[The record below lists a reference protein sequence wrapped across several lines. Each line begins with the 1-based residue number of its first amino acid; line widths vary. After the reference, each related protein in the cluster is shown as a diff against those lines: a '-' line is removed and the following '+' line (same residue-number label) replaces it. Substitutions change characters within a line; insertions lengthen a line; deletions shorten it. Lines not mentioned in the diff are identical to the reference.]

1 MFNYECYKQ
10 KGTVLGTCI
19 DGFLFGACCRLPSA
33 LGTLETIDKEEEG
46 GGGSDEEEEEERDK
60 VNSLVMSSSESPSL
74 ERFDLDS
81 PPTFLSD
88 LLKEQT
94 SPSPV
99 SATSP
104 ASQSASS
111 ETSSVFIDSLD
122 PLPQAPPSIIL
133 GNGSVVSLE
142 SLSVRPSD
150 LLDPN
155 IPVEDSS
162 STKAPERNQL
172 FTWYAIDQLMGS
184 TTTSTTTTSTSST
197 ESSTKNAST
206 STPAP
211 ELPFLEDIAP
221 MSSIVTTKK
230 AENLPSSTTASSKE
244 TPAASSTS
252 STSTTSK
259 TRTTTKS
266 IEAYTKS
273 GSMKWTSQ
281 SAYPD
286 PFLDLS
292 TTSTEQSETMR

>member
-33 LGTLETIDKEEEG
+33 LGTLENIETEED
-46 GGGSDEEEEEERDK
+46 GGSEEEEEGDI

-99 SATSP
+99 IPTSP
-104 ASQSASS
+104 ASQTAAS
-111 ETSSVFIDSLD
+111 ETSSVFIESLQ
-122 PLPQAPPSIIL
+122 PLPQVPPSIIL
-133 GNGSVVSLE
+133 GNGSVVSLQ
-142 SLSVRPSD
+142 SLSVRPD
-150 LLDPN
+150 L
-155 IPVEDSS
+155 VEPLNVVDEAA

-172 FTWYAIDQLMGS
+172 FTWYAIDQLMGGSS
-184 TTTSTTTTSTSST
+184 TTTSSSVTSS
-197 ESSTKNAST
+197 ESAKNAST

-221 MSSIVTTKK
+221 MSNIVTTKK
-230 AENLPSSTTASSKE
+230 AEDLPSSTTRS
-244 TPAASSTS
+244 TPRTS
-252 STSTTSK
+252 
-259 TRTTTKS
+259 R
-266 IEAYTKS
+266 S
-273 GSMKWTSQ
+273 GPARRARQPAWRRS
-281 SAYPD
+281 P
-286 PFLDLS
+286 
-292 TTSTEQSETMR
+292 R

>member
-33 LGTLETIDKEEEG
+33 LGTLETIDKEEE
-46 GGGSDEEEEEERDK
+46 GGSDEEEEEERDK

-111 ETSSVFIDSLD
+111 ETSSVFIDSLE

-150 LLDPN
+150 LLDPLL
-155 IPVEDSS
+155 PVEDSS

-184 TTTSTTTTSTSST
+184 TSTTTT
-197 ESSTKNAST
+197 
-206 STPAP
+206 
-211 ELPFLEDIAP
+211 
-221 MSSIVTTKK
+221 
-230 AENLPSSTTASSKE
+230 
-244 TPAASSTS
+244 
-252 STSTTSK
+252 TTSLIILP
-259 TRTTTKS
+259 TTTKLSLLQIAHHKSRS
-266 IEAYTKS
+266 I
-273 GSMKWTSQ
+273 
-281 SAYPD
+281 P
-286 PFLDLS
+286 
-292 TTSTEQSETMR
+292 TM